1 MYDFD
6 YYKPGTL
13 EDAVATLARSDEF
26 KLLAG
31 GMSLIPA
38 LKLRLARHAGVI
50 DLGALEQLRGIR
62 REGDEIVIGAMTP
75 HAEVAASPE
84 VARVVPALA
93 ELAGSIGDPLVRNR
107 GTLGGSIAN
116 ADPAADY
123 PAAVLGLGAT
133 VVTHRRTIA
142 ADDFFLG
149 LFETALEPG
158 EIITAVRFPI
168 PQAAGYVKFR
178 QAASRFALVGV
189 FAARTAGGVRVAVT
203 GAAACVFRFEAAE
216 AALSRHFDPA
226 ALDGVAV
233 AADGLNSDI
242 HASAEFRAHC
252 ITVLTKR
259 AVEKSISP
267 RPEAGR
273 GIG

>member
-6 YYKPGTL
+6 YYRPGTL

-62 REGDEIVIGAMTP
+62 RQREEIVIGAMTP
-75 HAEVAASPE
+75 HVEVAASPE
-84 VARVVPALA
+84 VARAIPALA

-123 PAAVLGLGAT
+123 AAAVLGLGAT

-158 EIITAVRFPI
+158 EIITEVRFPI

-178 QAASRFALVGV
+178 QAASR
-189 FAARTAGGVRVAVT
+189 
-203 GAAACVFRFEAAE
+203 
-216 AALSRHFDPA
+216 
-226 ALDGVAV
+226 
-233 AADGLNSDI
+233 
-242 HASAEFRAHC
+242 
-252 ITVLTKR
+252 
-259 AVEKSISP
+259 
-267 RPEAGR
+267 
-273 GIG
+273 